1 MYKVIRNEYIGEDM
15 YLMEVD
21 GKFKGEMGQ
30 FYMLRAWD
38 NYPLLSRPI
47 SIHDINENSIS
58 FLYKVVGEGTK
69 ILSKL
74 KVDDTIKLEGPYG
87 NGYEKVEGR
96 VALVGGG
103 IGIAPLY
110 LVAKNIPNC
119 DAYLGYRRGRD
130 WHKMQCRNWAY
141 GNRKTHEEFCNEVN
155 IAIGDTF
162 VTDIID
168 VEKYDYILT
177 CGPTPMMEKLVN
189 MVKGTNTKLFVS
201 LENHMA
207 CGVGACL
214 VCTCKTKFGNK
225 KTCKDGPVFRGED
238 VIFNG

>member
-1 MYKVIRNEYIGEDM
+1 MYKILENKYIGEDM
-15 YLMEVD
+15 YFMKVE
-21 GKFKGEMGQ
+21 GKFEAKMGQ

-38 NYPLLSRPI
+38 TYPLLSRPI
-47 SIHDINENSIS
+47 SVHDVNEDSIS

-69 ILSKL
+69 ILSNL
-74 KVDDTIKLEGPYG
+74 RVNDEIKLEGPYG
-87 NGYEKVEGR
+87 NGYENVKGK

-110 LVAKNIPNC
+110 LVAKNIEDC
-119 DAYLGYRRGRD
+119 DAYLGF
-130 WHKMQCRNWAY
+130 
-141 GNRKTHEEFCNEVN
+141 RKEAILEEEYNEVCNEVN

-162 VTDIID
+162 VTDILD

-177 CGPTPMMEKLVN
+177 CGPTPMMEKLVK
-189 MVKGTNTKLFVS
+189 MTEGTNTKIMVS

-225 KTCKDGPVFRGED
+225 KTCKDGPVFKGED
-238 VIFNG
+238 VIFND

>member
-1 MYKVIRNEYIGEDM
+1 MYKVIKNEYIGEDM
-15 YLMEVD
+15 YLMEIE
-21 GKFKGEMGQ
+21 GQFKGEMGQ

-47 SIHDINENSIS
+47 SIHDISDDSIS

-74 KVDDTIKLEGPYG
+74 KPEDTIKLEGPYG
-87 NGYEKVEGR
+87 NGYEKVEGK

-103 IGIAPLY
+103 IGVAPLY
-110 LVAKNIPNC
+110 LVAKNIENC
-119 DAYLGYRRGRD
+119 DAYLGF
-130 WHKMQCRNWAY
+130 RNEPILIDKY
-141 GNRKTHEEFCNEVN
+141 NKVCNEVN
-155 IAIGDTF
+155 IAVGDTF

-168 VEKYDYILT
+168 VNKYDYILT
-177 CGPTPMMEKLVN
+177 CGPTPMMEKLVK
-189 MVKGTNTKLFVS
+189 MTEKTDTKLFVS

>member
-15 YLMEVD
+15 YLMEVE
-21 GKFKGEMGQ
+21 GQFKGEMGQ
-30 FYMLRAWD
+30 FYMVRAWD

-58 FLYKVVGEGTK
+58 FLYKVVGDGTK
-69 ILSKL
+69 ILSRL
-74 KVDDTIKLEGPYG
+74 QVNDTIKLEGPYG
-87 NGYEKVEGR
+87 NGYEKVEGK

-103 IGIAPLY
+103 IGVAPLY
-110 LVAKNIPNC
+110 LVAKNIENC
-119 DAYLGYRRGRD
+119 DAYLGF
-130 WHKMQCRNWAY
+130 RNEPILIDKY
-141 GNRKTHEEFCNEVN
+141 NEVCNEVN
-155 IAIGDTF
+155 IAVGDTF

-177 CGPTPMMEKLVN
+177 CGPTPMMEKLVK
-189 MVKGTNTKLFVS
+189 MTEKTDTKLFVS

>member
-1 MYKVIRNEYIGEDM
+1 MYKILENKYIGEDM
-15 YLMEVD
+15 YFMKVE
-21 GKFKGEMGQ
+21 GKFKAKMGQ

-38 NYPLLSRPI
+38 TYPLLSRPI
-47 SIHDINENSIS
+47 SVHDVNEDSIS

-69 ILSKL
+69 ILSNL
-74 KVDDTIKLEGPYG
+74 RVNDEIKLEGPYG
-87 NGYEKVEGR
+87 NGYENVKGK

-110 LVAKNIPNC
+110 LVAKNIENC
-119 DAYLGYRRGRD
+119 DAYLGF
-130 WHKMQCRNWAY
+130 
-141 GNRKTHEEFCNEVN
+141 RKEAILEEKYNEVCNEVN

-162 VTDIID
+162 VTDILD

-177 CGPTPMMEKLVN
+177 CGPTPMMEKLVK
-189 MVKGTNTKLFVS
+189 MTEGTNTKTMVS

-225 KTCKDGPVFRGED
+225 KTCKDGPVFWGED

>member
-1 MYKVIRNEYIGEDM
+1 MYKILENKYIGEDM
-15 YLMEVD
+15 YFMKVE
-21 GKFKGEMGQ
+21 GKFEAKMGQ

-38 NYPLLSRPI
+38 TYPLLSRPI
-47 SIHDINENSIS
+47 SVHDVNEDSIS

-69 ILSKL
+69 ILSNL
-74 KVDDTIKLEGPYG
+74 RVNDEIKLEGPYG
-87 NGYEKVEGR
+87 NGYENVKGK

-110 LVAKNIPNC
+110 LVAKNIENC
-119 DAYLGYRRGRD
+119 DAYLGF
-130 WHKMQCRNWAY
+130 
-141 GNRKTHEEFCNEVN
+141 RKEAILEEEYNEVCNEVN

-162 VTDIID
+162 VTDILY

-177 CGPTPMMEKLVN
+177 CGPTPMMEKLVK
-189 MVKGTNTKLFVS
+189 MTEGTNTKIMVS

-225 KTCKDGPVFRGED
+225 KTCKDGPVFWGED

>member
-1 MYKVIRNEYIGEDM
+1 MYKILKNEYVGEDM
-15 YLMEVD
+15 YLMEVE
-21 GKFKGEMGQ
+21 GSFKGEMGQ
-30 FYMLRAWD
+30 FYMLSAWD

-47 SIHDINENSIS
+47 SIHDISENSIS
-58 FLYKVVGEGTK
+58 FLYKVFGEGTK

-74 KVDDTIKLEGPYG
+74 KPEDTIKLEGPYG
-87 NGYEKVEGR
+87 NGYEKVEGK

-110 LVAKNIPNC
+110 LVAKNIENC
-119 DAYLGYRRGRD
+119 DAYLGF
-130 WHKMQCRNWAY
+130 RNEPILVDKY
-141 GNRKTHEEFCNEVN
+141 EETCNEVN
-155 IAIGDTF
+155 LAVGNTF

-168 VEKYDYILT
+168 VNKYDYILT
-177 CGPTPMMEKLVN
+177 CGPTPMMEKLVK
-189 MVKGTNTKLFVS
+189 MAEGTNTKVMVS

>member
-1 MYKVIRNEYIGEDM
+1 MYKILENKYIGEEM
-15 YLMEVD
+15 YLLKVE
-21 GKFKGEMGQ
+21 GKFKAKMGQ

-38 NYPLLSRPI
+38 TYPLLSRPI
-47 SIHDINENSIS
+47 SVHDIDDDSIS

-69 ILSKL
+69 ILSNLRENDK
-74 KVDDTIKLEGPYG
+74 IKLEGPYG
-87 NGYEKVEGR
+87 NGYEKVKGR

-110 LVAKNIPNC
+110 LVAKNIRNC
-119 DAYLGYRRGRD
+119 DAYLGF
-130 WHKMQCRNWAY
+130 
-141 GNRKTHEEFCNEVN
+141 RKEPVLQEKYNEVCNSVN

-162 VTDIID
+162 VTDILD

-177 CGPTPMMEKLVN
+177 CGPTPMMEKLVK
-189 MVKGTNTKLFVS
+189 MTEGTNTKIMVS

-214 VCTCKTKFGNK
+214 VCTCKTKGGNK
-225 KTCKDGPVFRGED
+225 KTCKDGPVFWGEE
-238 VIFNG
+238 VTFNG

>member
-1 MYKVIRNEYIGEDM
+1 MYKIIKNKYIGEDM
-15 YLMEVD
+15 YLMEVE
-21 GKFKGEMGQ
+21 GTFQGEMGQ

-47 SIHDINENSIS
+47 SIHDISESSIS

-69 ILSKL
+69 ILSRL
-74 KVDDTIKLEGPYG
+74 KSEDTIKLEGPYG
-87 NGYEKVEGR
+87 NGYEKVEGK

-103 IGIAPLY
+103 IGVAPLY
-110 LVAKNIPNC
+110 LVAKNIENC
-119 DAYLGYRRGRD
+119 DAYLGF
-130 WHKMQCRNWAY
+130 RNEAILIDKY
-141 GNRKTHEEFCNEVN
+141 NETCNEVN
-155 IAIGDTF
+155 VAIGNTF
-162 VTDIID
+162 VTDILD

-177 CGPTPMMEKLVN
+177 CGPTPMMEKLVK
-189 MVKGTNTKLFVS
+189 MVEGTKTKIFVS

>member
-1 MYKVIRNEYIGEDM
+1 MYKILENKYIGEDIYFM
-15 YLMEVD
+15 KVAGNFD
-21 GKFKGEMGQ
+21 AKMGQ

-38 NYPLLSRPI
+38 TYPLLSRPI
-47 SIHDINENSIS
+47 SVHDVDEEGIS

-69 ILSKL
+69 IFSNL
-74 KVDDTIKLEGPYG
+74 KENDEIKLEGPYG

-110 LVAKNIPNC
+110 LVAKNIKNC
-119 DAYLGYRRGRD
+119 DAYLGF
-130 WHKMQCRNWAY
+130 
-141 GNRKTHEEFCNEVN
+141 RKEAILESEYKAVCNEVN
-155 IAIGDTF
+155 IALGNTF

-168 VEKYDYILT
+168 VEKYDYLLT
-177 CGPTPMMEKLVN
+177 CGPSPMMEKLVK
-189 MVKGTNTKLFVS
+189 MTEGTNTKIMVS

-225 KTCKDGPVFRGED
+225 KTCKDGPVFWGED

>member
-1 MYKVIRNEYIGEDM
+1 MYKILENKYIGEDM
-15 YLMEVD
+15 YFMKVE
-21 GKFKGEMGQ
+21 GEFEAKMGQ

-38 NYPLLSRPI
+38 TYPLLSRPI
-47 SIHDINENSIS
+47 SVHDVNEDSIS

-69 ILSKL
+69 ILSNL
-74 KVDDTIKLEGPYG
+74 RVNDEIKLEGPYG
-87 NGYEKVEGR
+87 NGYENVKGK

-110 LVAKNIPNC
+110 LVAKNIENC
-119 DAYLGYRRGRD
+119 DAYLGF
-130 WHKMQCRNWAY
+130 
-141 GNRKTHEEFCNEVN
+141 RKEAILEEEYNEVCNEVN

-162 VTDIID
+162 VTDILD

-177 CGPTPMMEKLVN
+177 CGPTPMMKKLVN
-189 MVKGTNTKLFVS
+189 MTEGTNTKIMVS

-225 KTCKDGPVFRGED
+225 KTCKDGPVFWGED

>member
-1 MYKVIRNEYIGEDM
+1 MFKVLINKYIGEDT
-15 YLMEVD
+15 YLLKVE
-21 GKFKGEMGQ
+21 GKFEGKMGQ

-38 NYPLLSRPI
+38 TYPLLSRPI
-47 SIHDINENSIS
+47 SIHDIDEEGIT
-58 FLYKVVGEGTK
+58 FLYKVVGEGTQIISK
-69 ILSKL
+69 LSKN
-74 KVDDTIKLEGPYG
+74 DNIKLEGPYG
-87 NGYEKVEGR
+87 NGFEKLEGKI
-96 VALVGGG
+96 ALVGGG

-119 DAYLGYRRGRD
+119 DVYLGF
-130 WHKMQCRNWAY
+130 RNEEILVEKFEEVSATVTTAK
-141 GNRKTHEEFCNEVN
+141 GNK
-155 IAIGDTF
+155 F

-168 VEKYDYILT
+168 VNKYDYVIT
-177 CGPTPMMEKLVN
+177 CGPTPMMEKVVN
-189 MVKGTNTKLFVS
+189 MCENTNAKSIVS

-225 KTCKDGPVFRGED
+225 KTCKDGPVFYGED

>member
-1 MYKVIRNEYIGEDM
+1 MYKILENRYIGEDM
-15 YLMEVD
+15 YFMKVE
-21 GKFKGEMGQ
+21 GNFEAKMGQ

-38 NYPLLSRPI
+38 TYPLLSRPI
-47 SIHDINENSIS
+47 SIHDVGESSIS

-69 ILSKL
+69 ILSNL
-74 KVDDTIKLEGPYG
+74 KENDEIKLEGPYG
-87 NGYEKVEGR
+87 NGYEKVEGK

-110 LVAKNIPNC
+110 LVAKNIENC
-119 DAYLGYRRGRD
+119 DAYLGF
-130 WHKMQCRNWAY
+130 RNEAILEDEY
-141 GNRKTHEEFCNEVN
+141 KEVCNEVN
-155 IAIGDTF
+155 IALGDTF
-162 VTDIID
+162 VTDILD

-177 CGPTPMMEKLVN
+177 CGPTPMMEKLVK
-189 MVKGTNTKLFVS
+189 MTAGTNTKIMVS

-225 KTCKDGPVFRGED
+225 KTCKDGPVFWGED

>member
-1 MYKVIRNEYIGEDM
+1 MYKVIKNEYIGEDM
-15 YLMEVD
+15 YLMEVN

-87 NGYEKVEGR
+87 NGYEKVEGK

-103 IGIAPLY
+103 IGVAPLY
-110 LVAKNIPNC
+110 LVAKNIENC
-119 DAYLGYRRGRD
+119 DAYLGF
-130 WHKMQCRNWAY
+130 RNEPILIDKY
-141 GNRKTHEEFCNEVN
+141 NKVCNEVN
-155 IAIGDTF
+155 IAVGDTF

-168 VEKYDYILT
+168 VNKYDYILT
-177 CGPTPMMEKLVN
+177 CGPTPMMEKLVK
-189 MVKGTNTKLFVS
+189 MTEKTDTKLFVS

>member
-1 MYKVIRNEYIGEDM
+1 MYKVIRNEYVGEEM
-15 YLMEVD
+15 YLMEVE

-47 SIHDINENSIS
+47 SIHDISENSIT

-74 KVDDTIKLEGPYG
+74 KSSESIKLEGPYG
-87 NGYEKVEGR
+87 NGYEKVEGK

-110 LVAKNIPNC
+110 LVAKNIPNS
-119 DAYLGYRRGRD
+119 DAYLGF
-130 WHKMQCRNWAY
+130 RNETILIDKY
-141 GNRKTHEEFCNEVN
+141 NEICNEVN
-155 IAIGDTF
+155 VAVGNTF

-177 CGPTPMMEKLVN
+177 CGPTPMMEKLVS
-189 MVKGTNTKLFVS
+189 MVEKTNTKLFVS

-238 VIFNG
+238 VIFND

>member
-1 MYKVIRNEYIGEDM
+1 MYKIIRNEYVGEDM
-15 YLMEVD
+15 YLMEVE
-21 GKFKGEMGQ
+21 GKFEGEMGQ
-30 FYMLRAWD
+30 FYMVRAWD
-38 NYPLLSRPI
+38 KYPLLSRPI

-74 KVDDTIKLEGPYG
+74 KKDDTIKLEGPYG
-87 NGYEKVEGR
+87 NGYEKVEGK

-103 IGIAPLY
+103 IGVAPLY
-110 LVAKNIPNC
+110 LVAKNIQNC
-119 DAYLGYRRGRD
+119 DAYLGF
-130 WHKMQCRNWAY
+130 RNEPILIEKY
-141 GNRKTHEEFCNEVN
+141 KGVCDEVN

-168 VEKYDYILT
+168 IEKYDYILT
-177 CGPTPMMEKLVN
+177 CGPTPMMEKLVK
-189 MVKGTNTKLFVS
+189 MVENTKTKLFVS

>member
-1 MYKVIRNEYIGEDM
+1 MYKIIRNEYVGEDM
-15 YLMEVD
+15 YLMEVE
-21 GKFKGEMGQ
+21 GKFEGEMGQ
-30 FYMLRAWD
+30 FYMVRAWD
-38 NYPLLSRPI
+38 KYPLLSRPI

-74 KVDDTIKLEGPYG
+74 KKDDTIKLEGPYG
-87 NGYEKVEGR
+87 NGYEKVEGK

-103 IGIAPLY
+103 IGVTPLY
-110 LVAKNIPNC
+110 LVAKNIQNC
-119 DAYLGYRRGRD
+119 DAYLGF
-130 WHKMQCRNWAY
+130 RNEPILIEKY
-141 GNRKTHEEFCNEVN
+141 KGVCDEVN

-168 VEKYDYILT
+168 IEKYDYILT
-177 CGPTPMMEKLVN
+177 CGPTPMMEKLVK
-189 MVKGTNTKLFVS
+189 MVENTKTKLFVS

>member
-1 MYKVIRNEYIGEDM
+1 MYKVLKNEYVGEDM
-15 YLMEVD
+15 YLMEVE
-21 GKFKGEMGQ
+21 GSFKGEMGQ

-47 SIHDINENSIS
+47 SIHDISDNSIS
-58 FLYKVVGEGTK
+58 FLYKIFGEGTK

-74 KVDDTIKLEGPYG
+74 KPEDTIKLEGPYG
-87 NGYEKVEGR
+87 NGYEKVEGK

-103 IGIAPLY
+103 IGVAPLY
-110 LVAKNIPNC
+110 LVAKNIENC
-119 DAYLGYRRGRD
+119 DVYLGF
-130 WHKMQCRNWAY
+130 RNKPILIDKY
-141 GNRKTHEEFCNEVN
+141 EEVCNEVKVAVGN
-155 IAIGDTF
+155 TF

-168 VEKYDYILT
+168 INKYDYILT
-177 CGPTPMMEKLVN
+177 CGPTPMMEKLVKI
-189 MVKGTNTKLFVS
+189 VEGTNTKVMVS

-238 VIFNG
+238 VIFND